1 MNFRGWERI
10 RRTEVETDDLYKLI
24 CNLSIPSRRSRW
36 FLEVAKGKQRE
47 GATAGATVAE
57 AEAEASSGRV
67 HGTSG
72 LFVALMPN

>member
-1 MNFRGWERI
+1 
-10 RRTEVETDDLYKLI
+10 VETDDLYKLI

-36 FLEVAKGKQRE
+36 FLEVEAKGNSAARH
-47 GATAGATVAE
+47 GAT
-57 AEAEASSGRV
+57 AEASSGRV